1 MGEKMR
7 HEFKTQLDIIKNDHK
22 KLAYDIEKVETKTK
36 QDFLTVNPNRELPLP
51 KDEKERL
58 RNLANKVDNQN
69 KDLFSTNKTQ
79 NNILG
84 LQENTLLNLNDQGQ
98 RLHGINAK
106 LGEIEQNLSFSEQ
119 MVGVLANRELFYR
132 FKLALIVFLLFLADI
147 IVLYIKML

>member
-58 RNLANKVDNQN
+58 RNLANKVENQN

-84 LQENTLLNLNDQGQ
+84 LQEDTLLNLNDQGQ

>member
-7 HEFKTQLDIIKNDHK
+7 NEVKTQLENIKNDHK
-22 KLAYDIEKVETKTK
+22 KLAYDIEKVEMKTK

-58 RNLANKVDNQN
+58 KNLANKLENQN
-69 KDLFSTNKTQ
+69 KDLFTANKTQ
-79 NNILG
+79 NNILS
-84 LQENTLLNLNDQGQ
+84 LQENTMLNLNDQGQ
-98 RLHGINAK
+98 RLEGINAK
-106 LGEIEQNLSFSEQ
+106 IGEIEENLSLSEQ
-119 MVGVLANRELFYR
+119 IVGVMANRELFYR

>member
-7 HEFKTQLDIIKNDHK
+7 HEFKTQLDLIKNDHK

-106 LGEIEQNLSFSEQ
+106 LGEIEQNLSLSEQ
-119 MVGVLANRELFYR
+119 IVGVLANRELFYR

>member
-7 HEFKTQLDIIKNDHK
+7 NEFKTQLDIIKNDHK

-58 RNLANKVDNQN
+58 GNLANKVDNQN